1 MALLLV
7 VQWLEAISPENR
19 DPLFRIALEA

>member
-19 DPLFRIALEA
+19 DPLFRIALKA